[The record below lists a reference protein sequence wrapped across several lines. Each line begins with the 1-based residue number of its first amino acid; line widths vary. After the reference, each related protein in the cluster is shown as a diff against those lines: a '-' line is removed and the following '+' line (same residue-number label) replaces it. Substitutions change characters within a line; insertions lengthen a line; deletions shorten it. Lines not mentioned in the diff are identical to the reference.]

1 VERNKLNDLSN
12 RIIGLALSVHK
23 GLGPGFDEKIYSRA
37 FEEELNKA
45 KVEFDKESSIEVKY
59 RDKKIGDKRVDFIVD
74 SELILEIKAVEE
86 IENVH
91 LAQLLSYL
99 KAIDKRLGLVLN
111 FGSARLG
118 IRRVVNNF

>member
-1 VERNKLNDLSN
+1 MKQSELNTLSN
-12 RIIGLALSVHK
+12 EVIGLAIRVHK
-23 GLGPGFDEKIYSRA
+23 ELGPGFDEKIYSRA
-37 FEEELNKA
+37 FEEELSKA
-45 KVEFDKESSIEVKY
+45 KVKFDKESSIEVKY
-59 RDKKIGDKRVDFIVD
+59 RDKKIGDKRVDFIID

-118 IRRVVNNF
+118 IRRVVHNF

>member
-1 VERNKLNDLSN
+1 MERNKLNDLSN